1 MANRS
6 RPQERR
12 AGPLNNFQLLVRA
25 FSKYIKTC
33 HHLRHVNSCPST
45 PVPKG
50 IDKLQQSI
58 TTSIHPL
65 RSTSATN
72 LKIKYNGTNWAF
84 TTIQILE
91 EHYQTLKGNIKTEI
105 SGLEKED
112 WEVALQVATTWV
124 KRDIRHIKPDTL
136 TTAIQDLREMINTSS
151 TPKQGE
157 TSMSNQNVNTMI
169 KATKRKQKM
178 TEKNTLAQEDREHKK
193 RRAEDDCTHN
203 INENPT
209 QSTDQKKEGTDD
221 VQDDWETQH
230 PNQNEWTDD
239 VTFDIGP
246 LPEEDQLC
254 EHDVEMMEVEQDLGN
269 PRKTTLPEII
279 DSDLEHEL
287 IELFDSQEEEMDM
300 GENTV
305 QIKPKPKDGEDSK
318 KPMSAPKPP
327 IATPLPQRLNRRLW
341 GTPKKT
347 GDQRTET
354 LTTDKG
360 KGLFTVHDH
369 HDDKIKNWT
378 LTPERQIMIIGDSN
392 MRRLP
397 EILDDRVQVDCYPGA
412 NISHATHLFKYKTP
426 TTETVSMVILSF
438 GINNRRKGN
447 PSLLKNELRS
457 MLNAAADTFPQAKI
471 LVPVINF
478 SERLPGFMRTNLSTL
493 NYLIKETGK
502 QVPRLEKKLFATD
515 PDGTH
520 WTYPTGKHMWN
531 HWKSFLG

>member
-1 MANRS
+1 MANRN

-12 AGPLNNFQLLVRA
+12 TKPLNNFQLLVRA

-45 PVPKG
+45 PVPRG

-58 TTSIHPL
+58 TTNIHPL

-91 EHYQTLKGNIKTEI
+91 EHYQLLKGSTKTEI
-105 SGLEKED
+105 SGLEEED

-136 TTAIQDLREMINTSS
+136 TTAIQDLREMMNAVS

-157 TSMSNQNVNTMI
+157 TSMSNQNTNTMI
-169 KATKRKQKM
+169 NITKRKLKV
-178 TEKNTLAQEDREHKK
+178 TEKNTLAQEDGIHKK
-193 RRAEDDCTHN
+193 RRREDHCTHN
-203 INENPT
+203 INKNLT
-209 QSTDQKKEGTDD
+209 QSTDQEKGGTDG
-221 VQDDWETQH
+221 VQDDWET
-230 PNQNEWTDD
+230 NQNDWTDD

-246 LPEEDQLC
+246 SPEENQPD
-254 EHDVEMMEVEQDLGN
+254 EHVGEMMEVEQDLGD
-269 PRKTTLPEII
+269 PGTTKLPEMI

-287 IELFDSQEEEMDM
+287 IELFDSQDEEMDT

-305 QIKPKPKDGEDSK
+305 DNEPKPGDGEGNK
-318 KPMSAPKPP
+318 EPMSAPKPP

-341 GTPKKT
+341 GTPTKT
-347 GDQRTET
+347 GDQRAET
-354 LTTDKG
+354 LTTEKS

-438 GINNRRKGN
+438 GINNRRKSN

-457 MLNAAADTFPQAKI
+457 MLNAAADTFPQAQI
-471 LVPVINF
+471 LMPVINF

-493 NYLIKETGK
+493 NYLIRETGK
-502 QVPRLEKKLFATD
+502 QIPRLEKKLFATD
-515 PDGTH
+515 PDGIH
-520 WTYPTGKHMWN
+520 WTHLTGKHMWN
-531 HWKSFLG
+531 HWKSFLE